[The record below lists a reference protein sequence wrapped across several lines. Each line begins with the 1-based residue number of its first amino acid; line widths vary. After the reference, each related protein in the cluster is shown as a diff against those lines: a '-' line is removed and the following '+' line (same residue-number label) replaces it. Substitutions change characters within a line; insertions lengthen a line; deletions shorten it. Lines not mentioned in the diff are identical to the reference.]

1 MIESMYQTMKI
12 FRKIFFFLPLLLA
25 VSAVAQDSVV
35 EDGSVIISDKEF
47 EYLVTRWTPQMRDVA
62 VQDQGDRLELI
73 NMALANKKIA
83 AIADDVAKD
92 NADVTWQYLAGL
104 EVYKRNFV
112 LQWYRDNIQKPDFS
126 VLAKEQ
132 YTVKREK
139 YAAIPERRISSHI
152 LFAVPVE
159 DPIDDALR
167 QEAQAVLDELRAGA
181 DFVSMVKL
189 HSGEPGA
196 AAKEGKFDRWVA
208 SSDKGISPPYTQAL
222 FTIENV
228 GDYTDLVTTQFGL
241 HIIRL
246 DGIQEKGYKT
256 FEEVESTIVEK
267 LESEYVQL
275 AMKDYL
281 SQFHISDDAV
291 IDNEA
296 IDRILEPYA
305 SQE

>member
-1 MIESMYQTMKI
+1 MYQTMKT
-12 FRKIFFFLPLLLA
+12 FRKFLILLPFLLPVGA
-25 VSAVAQDSVV
+25 LAQDSVV
-35 EDGSVIISDKEF
+35 KDGSVIISDKEF

-92 NADVTWQYLAGL
+92 NADLTWQYLAGL

-112 LQWYRDNIQKPDFS
+112 LQWYQDSIQKPDFS
-126 VLAKEQ
+126 ELAKEQ
-132 YTVKREK
+132 YTVKRDR

-152 LFAVPVE
+152 LFSVNLG
-159 DPIDDALR
+159 DPRNDALAL
-167 QEAQAVLDELRAGA
+167 AQDVLDKLRAGA
-181 DFVSMVKL
+181 DFASMVKL

-196 AAKEGKFDRWVA
+196 AAKEGKFDRWLAVG
-208 SSDKGISPPYTQAL
+208 DKGISPPYTQAL
-222 FTIENV
+222 FTIEEV
-228 GDYTDLVTTQFGL
+228 GDYADVVSTQFGF

-246 DGIQEKGYKT
+246 DGIQEKDYKT
-256 FEEVESTIVEK
+256 FEEVKSTIVEK

-296 IDRILEPYA
+296 VDRILEPYA